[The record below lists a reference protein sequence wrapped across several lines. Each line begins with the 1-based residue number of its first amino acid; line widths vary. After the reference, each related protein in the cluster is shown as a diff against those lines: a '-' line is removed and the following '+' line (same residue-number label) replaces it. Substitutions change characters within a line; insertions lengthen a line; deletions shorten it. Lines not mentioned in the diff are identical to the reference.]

1 MKTTA
6 VLVTLLTTTL
16 AWQDDLVPLRTL
28 PLDDEDVLR
37 FRGNTSHSDH
47 FKLLEKDGNSLLI
60 GARNIVF
67 NISLTDFTE
76 HREER
81 LEWYSP
87 EHDVRLCIMKGLSEE
102 ACHNYVRVLAKK
114 SDGELFVCGT
124 NSYNPKCRSYR
135 KQPEL
140 GYVAEG
146 NDVDGKGICPYDP
159 HHNSTVT
166 FVDDQLYA
174 GTVAD
179 FAGSDPLI
187 YRHPLRTEQFEL
199 KQLNA
204 PSFVGSIDHGD
215 FVYFFFRETAVEYIN
230 CGKRVYSRVARVCK
244 NDKGGSYKYRNK
256 WTSFLKSRL
265 NCSIPGEYPFYFDE
279 IQSISSVQTGVH
291 GGQLEDVLYAVFTT
305 PVNSIAGSAVCA
317 FRLTDVMDTF
327 EGNFKHQDD
336 MNSNWLPTTHS
347 QVPEPRPGRC
357 VNDSRSLPDVHLNFI
372 RSHPLMDSAVP
383 TLHGQPLLMRTSLHQ
398 RFTKIAVDPQVRAA
412 DGTLYDVLF
421 IATDDGRVL
430 KAVNV
435 ASGAAR
441 PTAEPLIVEELAVF
455 PTAAT
460 ITNLLVSRQ
469 PGQPPRLIV
478 VTDDEIRA
486 VPLSRCGAGRVGHC
500 SACVRLRDPYCAW
513 DEVERLCRPLADWP
527 AGVEPLQNVT
537 GGYHPRCPR
546 GEDREPKILFQEATT
561 AASPSTTQ
569 SAPVACDCAGSAADP
584 STAPA
589 APGGEPSEDEDD
601 GNELDREKYEADEGQ
616 RVLDIV
622 ERTKSFQGA
631 VAKESRYSGRPS
643 GVYTAETLAIAVV
656 STCLLAVLVG
666 FGVGWCVSRR
676 YWRARGEPYY
686 ETPHLDRQSRM
697 KQLEAAAAAAH
708 VVVKPD
714 NRCERNFHTEPAFLV
729 NNGGKQ
735 INLVVNQTKNSNGK
749 NANSAADSKPVQ
761 KVRKMYL

>member
-1 MKTTA
+1 MNF
-6 VLVTLLTTTL
+6 LTWRLT
-16 AWQDDLVPLRTL
+16 RL
-28 PLDDEDVLR
+28 PDDEDVLR

-87 EHDVRLCIMKGLSEE
+87 EHDE

-279 IQSISSVQTGVH
+279 ILDIVSSRRASTAVRM
-291 GGQLEDVLYAVFTT
+291 EDVLYAVFTT

-500 SACVRLRDPYCAW
+500 SACVRLQGPVLRLGRGGAAVPAAGRLAGRRGTPA
-513 DEVERLCRPLADWP
+513 ERHRRISP
-527 AGVEPLQNVT
+527 ALSQRRG
-537 GGYHPRCPR
+537 PRAENSLPR
-546 GEDREPKILFQEATT
+546 GND
-561 AASPSTTQ
+561 
-569 SAPVACDCAGSAADP
+569 
-584 STAPA
+584 
-589 APGGEPSEDEDD
+589 EPSEDEDD

-656 STCLLAVLVG
+656 STC
-666 FGVGWCVSRR
+666 
-676 YWRARGEPYY
+676 
-686 ETPHLDRQSRM
+686 
-697 KQLEAAAAAAH
+697 
-708 VVVKPD
+708 
-714 NRCERNFHTEPAFLV
+714 ERNFHTEPAFLV